1 MEFKL
6 YHLHPAAVHFPIA
19 LLALG
24 AAAAGLRLRKNAP
37 EWLAKAESWLLWLG
51 TLSAWAT
58 LGLWLLAQKTAP
70 HVPLAWEVL
79 AEHEELAWWTCAVF
93 SALSGLRVFA
103 VKTGRDA
110 GKVRAAQALLWA
122 IGLGLLVATAMHG
135 GELVYGFGLGVG
147 AR

>member
-1 MEFKL
+1 MEINL

-37 EWLAKAESWLLWLG
+37 EWLLKAESWLLWLG
-51 TLSAWAT
+51 TLSVWAA
-58 LGLWLLAQKTAP
+58 LGLGLLAEKTAP

-93 SALSGLRVFA
+93 SALSGLRLFA
-103 VKTGRDA
+103 VRTGRDE
-110 GKVRAAQALLWA
+110 GKARAAQVLFWM
-122 IGLGLLVATAMHG
+122 IGLGLLFATAMHG
-135 GELVYGFGLGVG
+135 GELVFGFGVGVR
-147 AR
+147 AP

>member
-37 EWLAKAESWLLWLG
+37 DWLVKAESWLLWPG

-58 LGLWLLAQKTAP
+58 LGLGLLAEKTAP
-70 HVPLAWEVL
+70 HAPLAWEVL
-79 AEHEELAWWTCAVF
+79 ADHETLAWWTCSAF
-93 SALSGLRVFA
+93 SALSSLRFFDKWRWLQLALWVVGLSF
-103 VKTGRDA
+103 
-110 GKVRAAQALLWA
+110 L
-122 IGLGLLVATAMHG
+122 IATAMHG
-135 GELVYGFGLGVG
+135 AELVYGFGVGVG
-147 AR
+147 PSTP